1 MEKYEIIKE
10 LGHGCFGFAY
20 KVLNKENN
28 QIYVMKKIPK
38 NQYRRE
44 VMEEIKNEAK
54 LLSKVNN
61 EHIVKYYES
70 FSSTNSFN
78 IVMEFCDGTDLEKY
92 IDKHKREYKKIGK
105 EEIYRFILDICE
117 GLKEIHSKHII
128 HKDLKPDN
136 LFLTTY
142 GMIKIGDFGISRQL
156 YNSNDFAKTANGPV
170 LYMAPEEIRHNNYN
184 TKVDIWALGCVI
196 HELCTLKICFK
207 DYQSIMD
214 GRYGRIDE
222 NYNGHFLQDLID
234 VCLNQDYHKRPK
246 ASEIIDFVNSKQIPN
261 EFQKHNSR
269 SNNFKSHFSQQIH
282 NNTSNPSHHSIRISH
297 RTHTIPPNSNSFL
310 FNGSNKN
317 NFIPNDNENDF
328 HSSSFMENKSKSFH
342 PPPPISS
349 HSTVHGPPNF
359 GQKFMPSRSGF
370 SSSHMNGESRF
381 GPPAPIPFN
390 VGSTPPPPNYF
401 NTHGGPFH
409 PGGPAHPPFNAG
421 LTPSPFNTLG
431 GSFHPPFSPFM

>member
-92 IDKHKREYKKIGK
+92 IDKHKREYKKIRK

-222 NYNGHFLQDLID
+222 NYYGHFLQDLID

-282 NNTSNPSHHSIRISH
+282 NNTSNPSHHSNRISH
-297 RTHTIPPNSNSFL
+297 RTHTIPHNSNSFL

-328 HSSSFMENKSKSFH
+328 HSSSFMENKPKSFH

-349 HSTVHGPPNF
+349 HSMVHGPPNF
-359 GQKFMPSRSGF
+359 GQMFMPSRSGF

-431 GSFHPPFSPFM
+431 GSFRPPFSPFM

>member
-92 IDKHKREYKKIGK
+92 IDKHKREYKKIRK

-222 NYNGHFLQDLID
+222 NYYGHFLQDLID

-282 NNTSNPSHHSIRISH
+282 NNTSNPSHHSNRISH
-297 RTHTIPPNSNSFL
+297 RTHTIPHNSNSFL

-328 HSSSFMENKSKSFH
+328 HSSSFMENKPKSFH

-349 HSTVHGPPNF
+349 HSMVHGPPNF

-381 GPPAPIPFN
+381 GPPTPIPFN

-421 LTPSPFNTLG
+421 LSPSPFNTLG

>member
-1 MEKYEIIKE
+1 MEKYEIVKE
-10 LGHGCFGFAY
+10 LGHGWFGFAY

-44 VMEEIKNEAK
+44 ILEEIKNEAK

-70 FSSTNSFN
+70 FYSTNSFN
-78 IVMEFCDGTDLEKY
+78 IVMEFCDGNDLEKY
-92 IDKHKREYKKIGK
+92 IDKHKREHKKIGK
-105 EEIYRFILDICE
+105 AEIYGFILDICK

-136 LFLTTY
+136 LFLTNN

-156 YNSNDFAKTANGPV
+156 YNSRDFANTANGPL
-170 LYMAPEEIRHNNYN
+170 LYMAPEEIRQNNYN

-196 HELCTLKICFK
+196 HELCTLNICFK

-222 NYNGHFLQDLID
+222 NYYGHFLQNLID
-234 VCLNQDYHKRPK
+234 VCLNQDYHNRPK
-246 ASEIIDFVNSKQIPN
+246 ANEIIDFVNSKNIPK
-261 EFQKHNSR
+261 EFQNHNIS
-269 SNNFKSHFSQQIH
+269 SNNFSSHFSQQIH
-282 NNTSNPSHHSIRISH
+282 NNTSNPPHHSNRTSH
-297 RTHTIPPNSNSFL
+297 RTHTIPHNSNSL
-310 FNGSNKN
+310 SFNGSNKN
-317 NFIPNDNENDF
+317 NFIPNDDENHF
-328 HSSSFMENKSKSFH
+328 HSSSFMENKPKSFH
-342 PPPPISS
+342 PPPHIFS
-349 HSTVHGPPNF
+349 HSMVHGP
-359 GQKFMPSRSGF
+359 QAFMPSRPCF
-370 SSSHMNGESRF
+370 SSFPMNDQSRF

-390 VGSTPPPPNYF
+390 VGQTPPPPNYF

-409 PGGPAHPPFNAG
+409 PSPSFN
-421 LTPSPFNTLG
+421 PY
-431 GSFHPPFSPFM
+431 